1 MTLKIVDN
9 SSPGDAN
16 HWGGNDIDALA
27 TAINLGEAY
36 SYLIIKS
43 GGRYY
48 AKNSAGEISTSN
60 TNFGSLISGLIVPN
74 LKIVLG
80 PGDFS
85 LTNLLTITA
94 DNLHIEG
101 CGIDITRILFDT
113 PLTNGTSIRVGTTN
127 LGTSHALNANAL
139 KGQRVIT
146 AASTTGIVAGDWI
159 FLTHLVLVDVSSA
172 TRYNAEFHKVASVD
186 SGTQITVEDNLQ
198 TDFNTVDTSEYYKV
212 PWTKNFNL
220 RNLTIYDNRPDNSV
234 ATAGDGPVHTVF
246 NYGLRVSNVKFEKCS
261 HDSIRV
267 EGCFDTILSDVCFE
281 TPTSVTDDPDH
292 EYGLYICGNSTNTQW
307 NGGWANRCRHSTTN
321 NTNSGGVYRRGKQ
334 RNITINGVTSF
345 NANVAH
351 FDLHQCALGATF
363 TGCTAL
369 SGQHETV
376 SVDVQGFNLRSPASV
391 IGCVVQGCTHESI
404 IIWVD
409 GDVAGDDFKPGANRT
424 SIIGTQII
432 STLKDDVDTVR
443 RGIIVQ
449 ANRSSVIISGCQFYD
464 LNQESIIIEDGCK
477 HVIVTGNM
485 FHSVGANLVSTNSI
499 VKLLGNTDDIIVSN
513 NDFCAGTP
521 APTGRPL
528 VAVTSVDHLIFT
540 GNDVSGLTNKLP
552 TIPAISTDVCVK
564 DNAGLNPIN
573 RITNHT
579 NVAQNQIGFYGGTT
593 ATVVASTDYT
603 IVGSNVLITS
613 TGGTGVSIT
622 LKDGAGNTVV
632 AALTTLSAQTIPLG
646 FKINWGPFSVAPTV
660 TVFAV

>member
-1 MTLKIVDN
+1 MPLKILDN
-9 SSPGDAN
+9 SSPGN
-16 HWGGNDIDALA
+16 PNILGGNDWDNFA
-27 TAINLGEAY
+27 TAVNLGEAY
-36 SYLIIKS
+36 AYLIIKS
-43 GGRYY
+43 GGLYY
-48 AKNSAGEISTSN
+48 AKNSVGEILTSN
-60 TNFGSLISGLIVPN
+60 PNFGSLLSGLIVPN
-74 LKIVLG
+74 CKIVLG

-94 DNLHIEG
+94 NNLHIEG
-101 CGIDITRILFDT
+101 SGIDITRIIFDT
-113 PLTNGTSIRVGTTN
+113 PVTNGTSIRIGTTN
-127 LGTSHALNANAL
+127 LGTSHPLNANAL

-146 AASTTGIVAGDWI
+146 ASSTTGIVAGDWI

-186 SGTQITVEDNLQ
+186 SGTQITVEDNLMS
-198 TDFNTVDTSEYYKV
+198 DYNTADTSEYYKV
-212 PWTKNFNL
+212 PWVRNFNL
-220 RNLTIYDNRPDNSV
+220 KNLTIYDNRADNSV
-234 ATAGDGPVHTVF
+234 ATAGDGPVHAVF
-246 NYGLRVSNVKFEKCS
+246 NYGLRVSNVKFEKCC
-261 HDSIRV
+261 HDCIRV
-267 EGCFDTILSDVCFE
+267 ESCFDTILSDVCFE

-292 EYGLYICGNSTNTQW
+292 EYGLYVVGCSTNTQW
-307 NGGWANRCRHSTTN
+307 NGGWANRCRHSITN
-321 NTNSGGVYRRGKQ
+321 NTNSGGLYRRGKQ
-334 RNITINGVTSF
+334 RNITVNGVTSF
-345 NANVAH
+345 NANVSH

-369 SGQHETV
+369 AGQHETV
-376 SVDVQGFNLRSPASV
+376 SVDCQGFNLRSPATV
-391 IGCVVQGCTHESI
+391 IGCVIQGCTHESI

-432 STLKDDVDTVR
+432 SPLKDDVDTVR

-449 ANRSSVIISGCQFYD
+449 GNRSSVIISGCQFFD
-464 LNQESIIIEDGCK
+464 LNQESIIIEDGSK
-477 HVIVTGNM
+477 HVIITGNM
-485 FHSVGANLVSTNSI
+485 FHSVGGSLVSTNGI
-499 VKLLGNTDDIIVSN
+499 VKLLGNTDNIIVSN

-528 VAVTSVDHLIFT
+528 VAVTSVDHLVFT
-540 GNDVSGLTNKLP
+540 GNDVSGLTNRLP

-593 ATVVASTDYT
+593 ATVAASTDYT

-613 TGGTGVSIT
+613 TAGTGVSIT
-622 LKDGAGNTVV
+622 IKDGAGNTVV
-632 AALTTLSAQTIPLG
+632 AALTTLSAQTVPLG
-646 FKINWGPFSVAPTV
+646 YKINFGPFSVAPTV